1 VLQRAVILSGSLGL
15 GHDVVSEVLSASL
28 AGLGWESRTLDCMSL
43 LGPRA
48 GRAGDWVFRRLMS
61 RPGVFDGLHFA
72 HLRAGSRL
80 ATAMDRAA
88 TPRLVS
94 AVRGVLHDEP
104 AGLVI
109 SVFAAGVPAAAE
121 LARSSPGLRTV
132 VLCPDALPH
141 ATWVRDGIDLFLV
154 TSAAAAAGVRRYAPG
169 ARVAVVPPPVRP
181 AFFSPPPRLA
191 ARSSLGIPADARC
204 VLLMGGGWGLGPV
217 EGAARA
223 LADAGVHVLAVAGHN
238 PRLAARLEL
247 LAATGSRV
255 HPFGFTPRI
264 AELMN
269 ASDLVV
275 TVPGAL
281 TCGEAR
287 AAGRRLMLVDA
298 MPGHGRENL
307 QHELE
312 LGGAGAC
319 NPRPPEITASV
330 LAALDQPGSAGPART
345 PGDWDQAFAAAMA
358 SVGVGEERRP
368 GAATGTRAVTDEPA
382 VTDGAAGPAVTGGP
396 AVVAGPAV
404 IDGHPHAHS
413 ARKVGYP

>member
-1 VLQRAVILSGSLGL
+1 VPQRAVILSGSLGL

-28 AGLGWESRTLDCMSL
+28 AGLGWESRTLDCMSM

-48 GRAGDWVFRRLMS
+48 GRAGDWVFRRLMA
-61 RPGVFDGLHFA
+61 RPGVFDALHFA
-72 HLRAGSRL
+72 HLRTGSRL

-94 AVRGVLHDEP
+94 ALRGALRDEP
-104 AGLVI
+104 ADLVI

-121 LARSSPGLRTV
+121 LAGSRPRLRTV

-154 TSAAAAAGVRRYAPG
+154 TSAAAAAGVRRYASR

-181 AFFSPPPRLA
+181 AFFRPPPRPA

-238 PRLAARLEL
+238 LRLAARLEL
-247 LAATGSRV
+247 LAATCSLV
-255 HPFGFTPRI
+255 HPYAFTPRI
-264 AELMN
+264 AELMS

-275 TVPGAL
+275 TLPGAL

-287 AAGRRLMLVDA
+287 AAGRRLMLLDA

-319 NPRPPEITASV
+319 NPRPPEIAASV
-330 LAALDQPGSAGPART
+330 LAALDQPGPAGPARR

-358 SVGVGEERRP
+358 SVGVGGDRRP
-368 GAATGTRAVTDEPA
+368 GAATGT
-382 VTDGAAGPAVTGGP
+382 PAVTGGL
-396 AVVAGPAV
+396 AV

-413 ARKVGYP
+413 AREVGYP